1 MKKKRL
7 EKALNNSF
15 INYFSD
21 LFVAVMVI
29 AWIAV
34 IIIMIV
40 MAIYATVRLSD
51 VYIWSD
57 VANLVAVPLTA
68 GGAIYLVKCSVQH
81 AIANRQGKECKMDFP
96 RVPDTEDMELEQPMF
111 KEDGAEGAESEEAG

>member
-29 AWIAV
+29 AWIVV
-34 IIIMIV
+34 IIIMVV
-40 MAIYATVRLSD
+40 MAIYATVVISD
-51 VYIWSD
+51 TSMWCYVGE
-57 VANLVAVPLTA
+57 LVAVPLTA
-68 GGAIYLVKCSVQH
+68 GGALWMVKNCVNH
-81 AIANRQGKECKMDFP
+81 AMYNRKGKETPYDFP
-96 RVPDTEDMELEQPMF
+96 KVDVEDIELESGEP
-111 KEDGAEGAESEEAG
+111 EESEELG

>member
-34 IIIMIV
+34 IIIMII

-51 VYIWSD
+51 VYMWSD
-57 VANLVAVPLTA
+57 VANLTAVPLTA
-68 GGAIYLVKCSVQH
+68 GGAIWMIKNTVQH
-81 AIANRQGKECKMDFP
+81 QIANNKGKQAPMDFP
-96 RVPDTEDMELEQPMF
+96 PVPDTEIEFETPENDS
-111 KEDGAEGAESEEAG
+111 GESEEAG